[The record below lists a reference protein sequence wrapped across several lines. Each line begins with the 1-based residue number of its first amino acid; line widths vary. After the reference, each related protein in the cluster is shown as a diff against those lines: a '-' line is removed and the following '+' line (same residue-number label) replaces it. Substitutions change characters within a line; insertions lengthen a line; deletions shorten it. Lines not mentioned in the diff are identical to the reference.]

1 MFSVLRFDEI
11 NSLLPKKR
19 GVPFDIY
26 FGEMGLTAEKRKKR
40 IELAELLYDEL
51 WAVFVLMFL
60 MEQTGRVD
68 YDEIAV
74 EVYEAYVR
82 AGNAVDIPEGTLI
95 ERASE
100 YAQNFVEATQAH
112 EEDPYYFSEDRLV
125 VNAENEANGL
135 YNTYDYDD
143 AVEHGLTHKTW
154 RTMEDEKVRE
164 THAEIDGITLPIDS
178 LFEVGD
184 SLMAYPK
191 DTTYDASAEETVNCR
206 CWCEYTR

>member
-1 MFSVLRFDEI
+1 MFSVLRFDEV
-11 NSLLPKKR
+11 NRLLPKKR

-26 FGEMGLTAEKRKKR
+26 FGEMGLSADKRRKR
-40 IELAELLYDEL
+40 IDLAELLYDEL

-60 MEQTGRVD
+60 MEQTGRID
-68 YDEIAV
+68 YDEIAT
-74 EVYEAYVR
+74 EVYDAYIR

-95 ERASE
+95 ERAAE
-100 YAQNFVEATQAH
+100 YAQNFVDATQAH

-125 VNAENEANGL
+125 VNCENESNGL
-135 YNTYDYDD
+135 YNTLDYDD
-143 AVEHGLTHKTW
+143 ALERELTHKTW

-164 THAEIDGITLPIDS
+164 THAELDGITLPIDS

-191 DTTYDASAEETVNCR
+191 DTTYDASAEEIVNCR